1 MLFISLYNKILYIS
15 INYCAQEECMNKII
29 RVILLCNLLFC
40 FMVFTSACK
49 NNQGENLV
57 PDSDNTELSNPPEPT
72 QAIQL
77 SEDFDYN
84 LIVKGYKGYEISNL
98 LYGLFLEDINFAA
111 DGGLYAELI
120 KNRSFEYGSL
130 ASNAG
135 SHGWAITN
143 GITLDII
150 DGSADKSYLNENNP
164 QYAHIT
170 NPSNSLGGIG
180 NVGFLDGLAVV
191 KDAIYNFSGY
201 FKSTIGYNGAVTL
214 QLKDNA
220 GTIYGE
226 AVITGIGST
235 WTKYEA
241 NITSSATISK
251 GLKLF
256 VLINEGS
263 IDMDMIS
270 LFPADTYQGRDN
282 GLRKD
287 LTRALEDLSPKFLR
301 FPGGCVVEGETLEN
315 AYNWKDSI
323 GNGLEFTI
331 NGQVTYG
338 DVASRPQ
345 GENIWGDQNNASNHP
360 YYMSYGLGFYEYF
373 LLCEDINA
381 APIPIVNA
389 GLSCLIQGTRSVGTP
404 AQAAEIGTPEFEQYV
419 QDALDLVEF
428 CKGDENTKWGAIRIA
443 MGHKEPFELTYLG
456 IGNEQWSNDY
466 YNRYEVFKNTFDQA
480 KIDNPELYGN
490 IELIVANGPTSSDQ
504 FAWNKINLYGSDYAG
519 LVDEHYYNLPSWF
532 LTNTNRYDTYDRSS
546 TPVFLGEYAAK
557 SNNAEAALAEAAY
570 MTGLERNGDIV
581 KLASYA
587 PLFGNSTSYQW
598 SPDMIWFQNDT
609 LWKSANYYV
618 QRLFS
623 TNLSKEII
631 ESELIK
637 TSSYES
643 EGNISGKIGIGT
655 WMTSATFDNILVID
669 NETKEVLYS
678 DDFSSD
684 SSDSM
689 TKIGGV
695 WAYQDNQMLQSN
707 TTNPRNTISGDVSFL
722 GDSTW
727 MNYTLTMTATKI
739 SGSEGFLI
747 PFAVKDENNYF
758 HWNIGG
764 WNNTVSCLEQISG
777 GSKSGQIASTVTNL
791 KVEAGKP
798 YEIKIVVNG
807 SSIECYLDG
816 KGLIKYT
823 LPKVAAVYQVV
834 GVDDTGDMI
843 IKIVNVSASKQNVLV
858 QLKDLSLACE
868 TAVVSVLAANE
879 AGDINTSDEPENVAI
894 EDSTIIISNTFS
906 YTAPKYSVS
915 VIRVPIKN

>member
-1 MLFISLYNKILYIS
+1 
-15 INYCAQEECMNKII
+15 MNKII
-29 RVILLCNLLFC
+29 KLIFLCNLLFC
-40 FMVFTSACK
+40 LILFTSACK
-49 NNQGENLV
+49 NKQEENLI
-57 PDSDNTELSNPPEPT
+57 PDLDNAEVSNPPEPT
-72 QAIQL
+72 QTVQL
-77 SEDFDYN
+77 SGDFDYSLVVN
-84 LIVKGYKGYEISNL
+84 GSESYEISSL

-130 ASNAG
+130 ATRG
-135 SHGWAITN
+135 GIHGWVATESV
-143 GITLDII
+143 TLDIL
-150 DGSADKSYLNENNP
+150 DGSTDKSYLNENNP
-164 QYAHIT
+164 QYARIG
-170 NPSNSLGGIG
+170 NPSSTLGGIG
-180 NVGFLDGLAVV
+180 NVGFLDGLSIV
-191 KDAIYNFSGY
+191 KDATYNFSGY
-201 FKSTIGYNGAVTL
+201 FKSSTGYNGVVTL
-214 QLKDNA
+214 QLKDND
-220 GTIYGE
+220 GTIYGD
-226 AVITGIGST
+226 ATITGIGSN
-235 WTKYEA
+235 WAKYEA
-241 NITSSATISK
+241 NITSSATISE

-256 VLINEGS
+256 VLIKEGS
-263 IDMDMIS
+263 VDMDMIS
-270 LFPADTYQGRDN
+270 LFPESTYKGREN
-282 GLRKD
+282 GLRND
-287 LTRALEDLSPKFLR
+287 LAQALEDLSPKFLR

-323 GNGLEFTI
+323 GNGLEFII

-338 DVASRPQ
+338 DVATRPQ
-345 GENIWGDQNNASNHP
+345 GENLWGDQNNATAHP

-381 APIPIVNA
+381 APVPIVNA

-404 AQAAEIGTPEFEQYV
+404 AQAAEIGSPEFEQYI

-443 MGHKEPFELTYLG
+443 MGHREPFDLTYIG

-466 YNRYEVFKNTFDQA
+466 YSRYEEFKNAFGQA

-490 IELIVANGPTSSDQ
+490 IELIVANGPSSSDR
-504 FAWNKINLYGSDYAG
+504 FAWNKINLYGTDYAG
-519 LVDEHYYNLPSWF
+519 LVDEHYYNVPSWF

-557 SNNAEAALAEAAY
+557 SNNTEAALAEAAY

-598 SPDMIWFQNDT
+598 SPDMIWFQNDM

-618 QRLFS
+618 QQLFS
-623 TNLSKEII
+623 TNQSKQVIK
-631 ESELIK
+631 SELSK
-637 TSSYES
+637 TSSTETES
-643 EGNISGKIGIGT
+643 SISGKVGIGT
-655 WMTSATFDNILVID
+655 WMTSATFDDVKIIS

-678 DDFSSD
+678 ENFNTD
-684 SSDSM
+684 STDSF
-689 TKIGGV
+689 TQIAGT
-695 WAYQDNQMLQSN
+695 WAYKDGQMTQTN
-707 TTNPRNTISGDVSFL
+707 TSNPRNTITGDVSFV
-722 GDSTW
+722 GDASWT
-727 MNYTLTMTATKI
+727 NYTLTMTATKL

-791 KVEAGKP
+791 KVETGKS
-798 YEIKIVVNG
+798 YEIKIVVNEN
-807 SSIECYLDG
+807 SIECYLDG

-823 LPKVAAVYQVV
+823 IPKVDAVYQVV

-843 IKIVNVSASKQNVLV
+843 IKVVNVSDTQQNVLI
-858 QLKDLSLACE
+858 QLNEISLASE
-868 TAVVSVLAANE
+868 TAIVSVLAAND
-879 AGDINTSDEPENVAI
+879 AGDMNTSTDPEKVTI
-894 EDSTIIISNTFS
+894 IDSTIIINNNFS
-906 YTAPKYSVS
+906 YSAPKYSVS
-915 VIRVPIKN
+915 VIRVPVVK